1 MVAPGRFQW
10 RMWWAALTALALVV
24 LAGTFTGVGWL
35 VVKAMGFLQPVLM
48 PLAVAGILA
57 YLLNPVV
64 DWLEKRR
71 RIGRTWAVVA
81 VFGIFFLAAAL
92 VALWIVP
99 SLYRQ
104 GVSLVQNFPGYTER
118 AQQLFTTSVEQARR
132 LAELPILRGDAEGE
146 GGQLNDTVR
155 QGIDEAI
162 AWIRQQTP
170 TAAAAVG
177 KFLAR
182 GVGGA
187 LGAFGF
193 LLSLVLVPI
202 FLFFFLKDGPRI
214 AETWSNYLPLRASPL
229 KSEVV
234 SLLNEINNYLI
245 AFFRGQLLVSL
256 IDGAIIAVALLVMR
270 MEFAVL
276 IGLMVGILGLIPY
289 AGVII
294 SWVPAVIIAASQW
307 NDWTHP
313 IIVTVI
319 FLVVNNLDGLVI
331 APRIVGESVGLHPLT
346 VIVSVLVWSIV
357 LGGLLGALL
366 AVPLTATMKVVLK
379 RYFWDK
385 PGPEAATSPPG

>member
-1 MVAPGRFQW
+1 M
-10 RMWWAALTALALVV
+10 
-24 LAGTFTGVGWL
+24 
-35 VVKAMGFLQPVLM
+35 
-48 PLAVAGILA
+48 
-57 YLLNPVV
+57 
-64 DWLEKRR
+64 
-71 RIGRTWAVVA
+71 
-81 VFGIFFLAAAL
+81 
-92 VALWIVP
+92 
-99 SLYRQ
+99 
-104 GVSLVQNFPGYTER
+104 
-118 AQQLFTTSVEQARR
+118 
-132 LAELPILRGDAEGE
+132 
-146 GGQLNDTVR
+146 
-155 QGIDEAI
+155 
-162 AWIRQQTP
+162 
-170 TAAAAVG
+170 
-177 KFLAR
+177 
-182 GVGGA
+182 
-187 LGAFGF
+187 
-193 LLSLVLVPI
+193 
-202 FLFFFLKDGPRI
+202 
-214 AETWSNYLPLRASPL
+214 
-229 KSEVV
+229 
-234 SLLNEINNYLI
+234 
-245 AFFRGQLLVSL
+245 SL